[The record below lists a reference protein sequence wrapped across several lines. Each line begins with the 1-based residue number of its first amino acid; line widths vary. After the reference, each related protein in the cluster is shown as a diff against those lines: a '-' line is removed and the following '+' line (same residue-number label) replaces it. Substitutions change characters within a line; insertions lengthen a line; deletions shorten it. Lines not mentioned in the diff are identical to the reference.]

1 MNTDIR
7 RNCTRRLAW
16 FALAFAVA
24 ALQCER
30 VDNLVRLEEA
40 VNDKEAYA
48 KRVESECNA
57 GRAASCTSLGVH
69 YAFGTYGRTRDYAV
83 AQQILTKACDLND
96 PNGCH
101 ELGVLH
107 QYGRGTAKSPARA
120 QGFYER
126 ACSQGVANSCHNLS
140 DLYRRG
146 TDGIAKDDA
155 KALEYNTKSCA
166 AGYASDCEGGK

>member
-1 MNTDIR
+1 MQTVVGQLWK
-7 RNCTRRLAW
+7 LAW
-16 FALAFAVA
+16 LALTFGVSGSA
-24 ALQCER
+24 CER

-83 AQQILTKACDLND
+83 AQQILTKACDLKD

-107 QYGRGTAKSPARA
+107 QHGRGTPKSATRA
-120 QGFYER
+120 QEFYER
-126 ACSQGVANSCHNLS
+126 ACSQGVSNSCHNLS

-146 TDGIAKDDA
+146 ADGIAKDEA
-155 KALEYNTKSCA
+155 KALEYVKKSCA
-166 AGYASDCEGGK
+166 AGYTSDCESAK